1 MSLNARVLQKESEFA
16 DKAKYDYFRDRR
28 VILLNSFFSIQEWN
42 KISTL
47 KKKKKEWNKQ
57 TSPTILWAGLLLFP
71 LSHPRTLV
79 GQTTDKEASSGNN
92 WWSVSNTGQGK
103 R

>member
-47 KKKKKEWNKQ
+47 KKKKEKNETNK
-57 TSPTILWAGLLLFP
+57 P
-71 LSHPRTLV
+71 LQRFCELDFSYFL
-79 GQTTDKEASSGNN
+79 
-92 WWSVSNTGQGK
+92 
-103 R
+103 

>member
-47 KKKKKEWNKQ
+47 KKKKKKN
-57 TSPTILWAGLLLFP
+57 
-71 LSHPRTLV
+71 
-79 GQTTDKEASSGNN
+79 
-92 WWSVSNTGQGK
+92 
-103 R
+103 